1 MHPDGR
7 FRVDDRAVLLD
18 LLRANPFV
26 TIAAS
31 VGGRP
36 FVAQSPVVIRDLDGE
51 IALDFHLSRG
61 NVLTP
66 HLTQGF
72 RAVVLATGLDAY
84 ISPDWYESADQVP
97 TWNYQS
103 VEAEGSVAPLNDAE
117 LIALLD
123 DLSAREEARL
133 LPKPPWTR
141 DKMKPGKFDAL
152 LRGIQGGAAV
162 RRAAGGRVQALA
174 EQERRR
180 SSGRGQGPRRASD
193 RRADEIRLKRQNGRA
208 IASELAVH
216 RQKAR
221 AFHNRL
227 SQKHAIEGILVDGG

>member
-1 MHPDGR
+1 MHPDNR
-7 FRVDDRAVLLD
+7 FRVEDRAVLLEFI
-18 LLRANPFV
+18 AAHPFV

-36 FVAQSPVVIRDLDGE
+36 FVAQNPVVIRDPDGE

-103 VEAEGSVAPLNDAE
+103 VEAEGSVAPLNDEE
-117 LIALLD
+117 LVALLD
-123 DLSAREEARL
+123 DLSAQEEARL
-133 LPKPPWTR
+133 LPKTPWTR
-141 DKMKPGKFDAL
+141 GKMKPGKFEAM
-152 LRGIQGGAAV
+152 LRGIQGGRLFVERLQGTFKLSQNKNAADRLGAAAGLGDHPIAEIM
-162 RRAAGGRVQALA
+162 RRA
-174 EQERRR
+174 
-180 SSGRGQGPRRASD
+180 
-193 RRADEIRLKRQNGRA
+193 
-208 IASELAVH
+208 
-216 RQKAR
+216 
-221 AFHNRL
+221 
-227 SQKHAIEGILVDGG
+227 

>member
-18 LLRANPFV
+18 FLRANPFV

-61 NVLTP
+61 NGLTS

-72 RAVVLATGLDAY
+72 RAVVLAAGLDAY

-123 DLSAREEARL
+123 DLSAQEEARL

-152 LRGIQGGAAV
+152 LRGIQGGRLFV
-162 RRAAGGRVQALA
+162 
-174 EQERRR
+174 ERLE
-180 SSGRGQGPRRASD
+180 G
-193 RRADEIRLKRQNGRA
+193 
-208 IASELAVH
+208 
-216 RQKAR
+216 
-221 AFHNRL
+221 AFKL
-227 SQKHAIEGILVDGG
+227 SQNKNDADRLGAAKGLGGHPIAELMRSV